1 MNMVDHYQLKL
12 NSLLE
17 LIKVV
22 DRNRIKSPLSDYTT
36 VQDMLNKTKTGS
48 RLTSSQLNLIKDI
61 YKAYRQKYEQL

>member
-61 YKAYRQKYEQL
+61 YKAYTQKYEQL